1 MSPIDDFI
9 LLNGLSKV
17 GPITSKRLLEH
28 FKGDVT
34 GIFKAGNNEL
44 SKVNGV
50 GGKIIDSIKNPKN
63 QEWLLSE
70 IKKIKKRNLSFL
82 IQTNL
87 PELLLEIYDTPI
99 GLYVDGNI
107 PQLPFVAIVNV
118 ESNSGIP
125 F

>member
-1 MSPIDDFI
+1 MNPIDDFI

-34 GIFKAGNNEL
+34 GIFKAGSNEL

-50 GGKIIDSIKNPKN
+50 GCKIIDSIKNPKN

-70 IKKIKKRNLSFL
+70 IKKIKKRNVSFL

-87 PELLLEIYDTPI
+87 PELLLEIYDPPI

-107 PQLPFVAIVNV
+107 PQLPFVAIVGT
-118 ESNSGIP
+118 SNS
-125 F
+125 